1 MAERVGFEPT
11 VPQSDTT
18 VFETVPFN
26 HSGTSPSWLAGD
38 VNAAGAQGGYH
49 GAATVVQAPAAATT
63 SSCGRACQ
71 LALGDPACLATP

>member
-1 MAERVGFEPT
+1 MNARAPWTARALGMAERVGFEPT

-26 HSGTSPSWLAGD
+26 HSGTSPSWVAGD

-49 GAATVVQAPAAATT
+49 ASPTVVQAPAA
-63 SSCGRACQ
+63 GRA
-71 LALGDPACLATP
+71 AVRRA